1 MKKYYTLFFFFAFL
15 NLALAQQP
23 AQYSLYNLNKF
34 NFNPGYAGLDNSLSL
49 TGVYRIQWVNL
60 PESPVTQNINAH
72 MPLYF
77 LSGGVGFEF
86 ENETLGNW
94 QQSKAMLTYNFQLP
108 ISRTGIL
115 SIGLSGGI
123 IQRTLDGTRIIT
135 PEGIYEPPVPFHND
149 PNLPE
154 VREDGTALAFNFGA
168 FYQGEKLEV
177 GLSAMNLTEE
187 PVELTTTSFE
197 SERTYFFYTGYNFDI
212 SKNLTLNPSAL
223 VKSNISQTQ
232 IDFSVIVK
240 YNDNIFLGT
249 SFRGYNSDNTDALV
263 LMTGIKLSEKIRLA
277 YAYDLSLSSLNTVN
291 SGSHEILLNYN
302 LGKPIGKG
310 KPPRVIYNPRFL

>member
-1 MKKYYTLFFFFAFL
+1 
-15 NLALAQQP
+15 
-23 AQYSLYNLNKF
+23 
-34 NFNPGYAGLDNSLSL
+34 
-49 TGVYRIQWVNL
+49 
-60 PESPVTQNINAH
+60 
-72 MPLYF
+72 
-77 LSGGVGFEF
+77 
-86 ENETLGNW
+86 
-94 QQSKAMLTYNFQLP
+94 
-108 ISRTGIL
+108 
-115 SIGLSGGI
+115 
-123 IQRTLDGTRIIT
+123 
-135 PEGIYEPPVPFHND
+135 
-149 PNLPE
+149 
-154 VREDGTALAFNFGA
+154 
-168 FYQGEKLEV
+168 
-177 GLSAMNLTEE
+177 
-187 PVELTTTSFE
+187 
-197 SERTYFFYTGYNFDI
+197 
-212 SKNLTLNPSAL
+212 L